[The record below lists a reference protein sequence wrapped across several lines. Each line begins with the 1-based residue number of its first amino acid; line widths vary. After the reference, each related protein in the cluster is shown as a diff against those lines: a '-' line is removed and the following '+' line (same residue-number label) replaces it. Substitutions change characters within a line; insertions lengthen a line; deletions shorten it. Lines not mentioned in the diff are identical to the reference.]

1 MATAK
6 ILTSLPDDTAAT
18 ALSAH
23 AIARPSGHSRKS
35 LDIPIVLATVICG
48 VALIYALVF

>member
-23 AIARPSGHSRKS
+23 AIARPSGLNRESF
-35 LDIPIVLATVICG
+35 G
-48 VALIYALVF
+48 VAGHNTGSWPPIFIAR